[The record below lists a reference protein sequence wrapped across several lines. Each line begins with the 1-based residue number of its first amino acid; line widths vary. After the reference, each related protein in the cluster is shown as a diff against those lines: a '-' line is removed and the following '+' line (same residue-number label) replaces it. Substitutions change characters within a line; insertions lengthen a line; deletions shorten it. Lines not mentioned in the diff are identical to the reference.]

1 MPVMPGAAIQGAKI
15 TGPSNERVDMFRLQV
30 CYIISCEIPKLLR
43 LKSTFFCL
51 NDGKC
56 HVFLAGEIQRFV
68 PGPASHLC
76 GAEKTARSPP
86 GAGAG
91 TRHRALGVHERNGV
105 DVSYEENTLQDGAPK
120 L

>member
-30 CYIISCEIPKLLR
+30 CYIMSCEIPKLLR
-43 LKSTFFCL
+43 LKSTFFWL

-76 GAEKTARSPP
+76 GAEKTAEPL
-86 GAGAG
+86 ALAQAQG
-91 TRHRALGVHERNGV
+91 TEPWAYTKGMGLM
-105 DVSYEENTLQDGAPK
+105 
-120 L
+120 